1 MSFSV
6 SSHRRRTRKIKRG
19 EPVGLKRYCHAAE
32 NQIPSNLH
40 SVLFA
45 WDQTGSRDEDFRLH
59 RSSSLVSKSQIR
71 PPLHLPHSS
80 LIKRS
85 SAGTLLFKAR
95 RALPSLSP
103 PPLLPSLGKGRD
115 LTGSPSIKL
124 KSPLEN
130 PKESERSDLRR
141 VSDLDIT
148 DASSPLWM
156 GVTLLYYI
164 FTPTFPTPPNLWDH
178 FRRLLIFYLF
188 FGGGVERGNSRGFK
202 TKVIFVSEPQIYS
215 LFHLVWWLS
224 EETDSPPPNSVCPIY
239 TTVSLAL

>member
-1 MSFSV
+1 MLFFFFFAISDSCGVFISSV
-6 SSHRRRTRKIKRG
+6 LILTRTLLTFLTVDFRGTKKKSYDEFSSHRRRTRKIKRG

-59 RSSSLVSKSQIR
+59 RSSSLVFKSQIR
-71 PPLHLPHSS
+71 PPLHLPHSL

-164 FTPTFPTPPNLWDH
+164 FTPTFPTPPTCGTISD
-178 FRRLLIFYLF
+178 
-188 FGGGVERGNSRGFK
+188 GS
-202 TKVIFVSEPQIYS
+202 
-215 LFHLVWWLS
+215 
-224 EETDSPPPNSVCPIY
+224 
-239 TTVSLAL
+239 